1 MKDVFLVFSTIFLIM
16 HQEEEVW
23 VENVSLAFWRRLMGG
38 AYMNTLLV
46 TTNSRVRLLCIPEID
61 LWKAKCCWPTSWHK
75 PYHYSDQMIEI
86 FTPIQTTTIQKSY
99 PLALHILYLAYIHP
113 LVSRISCFA
122 VDFWRQ
128 TWNLLLY
135 TRFVKKKRS

>member
-46 TTNSRVRLLCIPEID
+46 TTNSRARFLCIPEID

-75 PYHYSDQMIEI
+75 PYHYSGQMIEI
-86 FTPIQTTTIQKSY
+86 FTPIQTRTIY
-99 PLALHILYLAYIHP
+99 VAYIHP
-113 LVSRISCFA
+113 LLSRISCFA

-128 TWNLLLY
+128 TDEISYYILGLWRKSDLSKPC
-135 TRFVKKKRS
+135 T